1 MSSTNSPP
9 SNARAVAAHALG
21 AILRR
26 GRTLDQ
32 ALADAPGLDALTARD
47 AAFARLLLLTT
58 LRRLGQID
66 AFLAGLMDR
75 PLPARRGAVQD
86 LLRLGVAQLAFLE
99 TPAHAAVASTVALA
113 QGQRLAPYR
122 GLVNAVLRR
131 AAREHGA
138 IADLD
143 APRLNTP
150 DWLWQS
156 WCSAYGEARCRAIAE
171 THLSEPPLDLS
182 LVSDVPERVTELC
195 AALDARRLPAG
206 NLRLRGAGDVTRLT
220 GYEAGEWWVQDA
232 AAALPA
238 RLLGPVAGKRVL
250 EIGAAPGGKT
260 AQLAAAGARVVAVD
274 RSAPRLRRLEE
285 NLTRLRL
292 AAEIVE
298 ADALEWCPPAPAD
311 LVLLDAPCTA
321 TGTIRRHPDIPH
333 LRSPADVD
341 RLADLQTRLL
351 ARTAALVAPGGLSGL
366 RELLAPA
373 RRMRAPG
380 GRIARSLVQLRAP
393 TRARRRASG
402 PPRGRHGRR
411 RSAHLAVPLGGAW
424 RVGRLLRRALAAP
437 TLSWYQTSPCSRSF
451 GSQRPYWRPIFRA
464 LARRCG
470 RSRTPVRT
478 GCTSM

>member
-1 MSSTNSPP
+1 LSSTNSPP
-9 SNARAVAAHALG
+9 SDARGVAAHALG
-21 AILRR
+21 AILRK

-32 ALADAPGLDALTARD
+32 TLAAAPGLAALPSRD

-75 PLPARRGAVQD
+75 PLPARRGPVQD
-86 LLRLGVAQLAFLE
+86 VLRLGIAQLAFLE

-113 QGQRLAPYR
+113 QGARLSPYR

-138 IADLD
+138 IATLD

-150 DWLWQS
+150 DWLWNS
-156 WCSAYGEARCRAIAE
+156 WAEAYGEARCRATAE
-171 THLSEPPLDLS
+171 AHLGEPPLDLS
-182 LVSDVPERVTELC
+182 PVSDAEDRVE
-195 AALDARRLPAG
+195 ALRSTLSAQRLPG
-206 NLRLRGAGDVTRLT
+206 GTLRLRGAGVVTGLA

-274 RSAPRLRRLEE
+274 RSAARLVRLEE

-292 AAEIVE
+292 EAEIVE
-298 ADALEWCPPAPAD
+298 ADALEWCPPEQAD
-311 LVLLDAPCTA
+311 MVLLDAPCTA

-333 LRSPADVD
+333 LRGPADVG
-341 RLADLQTRLL
+341 RLAELQGRLL
-351 ARTAALVAPGGLSGL
+351 ARAAAMVAPGGLLIYASCSLQPEECERRVANFLEFAPEFARLPVLADELPGL
-366 RELLAPA
+366 PVAVTEAGDLRTLPCHWTEHGGMDGFYAA
-373 RRMRAPG
+373 R
-380 GRIARSLVQLRAP
+380 LRHHP
-393 TRARRRASG
+393 
-402 PPRGRHGRR
+402 
-411 RSAHLAVPLGGAW
+411 
-424 RVGRLLRRALAAP
+424 
-437 TLSWYQTSPCSRSF
+437 
-451 GSQRPYWRPIFRA
+451 
-464 LARRCG
+464 
-470 RSRTPVRT
+470 
-478 GCTSM
+478 